1 MAGSFLSETP
11 NFVYQGG
18 ILKRFSLHSHGKQ
31 RIQLSWSVGLQS
43 VYLPKFNKMK
53 PKSRLNNISLN
64 LLIVY
69 RESVN
74 LIGYITRTLSAD
86 SQQL

>member
-1 MAGSFLSETP
+1 MASSFLSETP
-11 NFVYQGG
+11 KFVYQGG

-31 RIQLSWSVGLQS
+31 RIQISWSVSLQS
-43 VYLPKFNKMK
+43 FYLPKFKKMK
-53 PKSRLNNISLN
+53 PKSHLNNISIN

-69 RESVN
+69 HESVN

-86 SQQL
+86 SQ